1 MKGLSIEARVGL
13 LVLVSGALLAV
24 FVFVLSGVTLK
35 KTYTLYVDFDN
46 PGAVQTGAPVR
57 IGGIKVGSVEE
68 VRYLGGRIDPH
79 TGRRALVRLRLSVQD
94 DVRETVHDNALFYVT
109 AQGVLG
115 EQFIAVDPGTAERPV
130 LRDGA
135 IMHGV
140 DPPRLDLALALGY
153 ELLETLTSGLRAHRE
168 EFGQL
173 LDNVVALLR
182 DLSSILHDNR
192 GRIDNIIA
200 NIEAATAEANT
211 TLASART
218 QYIDG
223 PQAHRI
229 MSNLDRALAVAARDL
244 EPILTDVRSATH
256 SANET
261 LAAIGPEQRQH
272 IQSAIEN
279 VDEMTG
285 RANHTLEQAQQIV
298 AHVRAGEGT
307 VGAML
312 MDEEI
317 YDDVQELI
325 RDLKHNPWKLF
336 WRE

>member
-13 LVLVSGALLAV
+13 LVLVSGVLLAV
-24 FVFVLSGVTLK
+24 FVFVLSGVSLK
-35 KTYTLYVDFDN
+35 KSYTLYLDFDN
-46 PGAVQTGAPVR
+46 PGAVQAGAPVR
-57 IGGIKVGSVEE
+57 IGGIKVGSVED
-68 VRYLGGRIDPH
+68 VRYLGGLIDPH

-115 EQFIAVDPGTAERPV
+115 EQFIAVDPGTADRPA
-130 LRDGA
+130 LRDGS
-135 IMHGV
+135 IVHGV

-153 ELLETLTSGLRAHRE
+153 ELLETLTQGMREHRDE
-168 EFGQL
+168 IGEL
-173 LDNVVALLR
+173 LTNVVSLLR
-182 DLSSILHDNR
+182 DLSTLLHDNR
-192 GRIDNIIA
+192 GRIENIIA
-200 NIEAATAEANT
+200 NLEAATAEANT
-211 TLASART
+211 TLASARQ

-229 MSNLDRALAVAARDL
+229 LGNLDRALAVAARDL

-261 LAAIGPEQRQH
+261 LAAIGPEQREQ
-272 IQSAIEN
+272 IRSTIEN
-279 VDEMTG
+279 VDQMTN
-285 RANHTLEQAQQIV
+285 RANRTMGQAEEIV

-325 RDLKHNPWKLF
+325 RDLKHNPWKFF